1 VNHSITGPEEPFRRI
16 SVDEAKRMME
26 SLYVQVVDVR
36 EPKEFVTGHIAGAT
50 LIPVDQLLAR
60 SAELNE
66 ETHLIFVCAA
76 GVRSALASEMA
87 AAVGRDSIYNMEGGM
102 EEWLR
107 RGYPV
112 EL

>member
-1 VNHSITGPEEPFRRI
+1 MNHSITGPEEPFRRI
-16 SVDEAKRMME
+16 SVDEARRMME
-26 SLYVQVVDVR
+26 SLHVQVIDVR
-36 EPKEFVTGHIAGAT
+36 EPKEFVTGHIARST
-50 LIPVDQLLAR
+50 LIPVDQLLSR
-60 SAELNE
+60 SNELDE
-66 ETHLIFVCAA
+66 ETDLIFVCAA

-87 AAVGRDSIYNMEGGM
+87 AAVGRTNIYNMEGGM